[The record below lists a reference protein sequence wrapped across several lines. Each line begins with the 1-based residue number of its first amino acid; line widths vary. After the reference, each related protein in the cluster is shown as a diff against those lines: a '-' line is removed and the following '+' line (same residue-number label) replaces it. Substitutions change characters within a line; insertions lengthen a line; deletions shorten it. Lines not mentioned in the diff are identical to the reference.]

1 MRLCG
6 QRTEAETMTPTEKRL
21 AKIVELG
28 EAVLFEH
35 AETAGSMTDE
45 QMRDARQRLRSIG
58 REVSRLSEKF
68 KAAYKSSVPW
78 EVMSEWADRHRFE
91 EASFDLEAL
100 IGCCWTLEV
109 ALPELSRHSGGQT
122 SIQEKVSGDLDL
134 MSSEKASD
142 LDRYRQASLIHIA
155 VTILLLSVRAMLVE
169 AGWSYT
175 FTEIAAYCLL
185 LIPLWRVMR
194 TNEDLSGTAKA
205 IPTDADSFFTYTQF
219 YDISLREKQANLLK
233 LAREVLLK
241 AERHRKTILAW
252 RAGWVISIATTIA
265 ARIWTVY

>member
-1 MRLCG
+1 
-6 QRTEAETMTPTEKRL
+6 MTPTEERL

-28 EAVLFEH
+28 DAMLFEH

-45 QMRDARQRLRSIG
+45 QMRESRQRLRSIG
-58 REVSRLSEKF
+58 REVSRLPEKF
-68 KAAYKSSVPW
+68 KAAYNGSIPW
-78 EVMSEWADRHRFE
+78 ETMSEWADRHRFE

-100 IGCCWTLEV
+100 TGCCETLDI
-109 ALPELSRHSGGQT
+109 ALPELSRHCGGHT
-122 SIQEKVSGDLDL
+122 SIQERIAGDHDL
-134 MSSEKASD
+134 LSSEKTND

-194 TNEDLSGTAKA
+194 ANEDIFDTAQA
-205 IPTDADSFFTYTQF
+205 IPIDADSFFTYTQF
-219 YDISLREKQANLLK
+219 YDISLRERQTNLLK
-233 LAREVLLK
+233 LEKELLLK
-241 AERHRKTILAW
+241 AERHRKTIWAW
-252 RAGWVISIATTIA
+252 RAGWAISIAATIA
-265 ARIWTVY
+265 ARIWIVY

>member
-1 MRLCG
+1 
-6 QRTEAETMTPTEKRL
+6 MTPTEKRL

-45 QMRDARQRLRSIG
+45 QMREARQRLRSIG
-58 REVSRLSEKF
+58 REVSRLPEKF
-68 KAAYKSSVPW
+68 KAAYKNSVPW

-91 EASFDLEAL
+91 EANFDLGAL
-100 IGCCWTLEV
+100 TGCCETLEG

-155 VTILLLSVRAMLVE
+155 VTILLLSMRAMLVE

-194 TNEDLSGTAKA
+194 TNEDLSDKTQVISA
-205 IPTDADSFFTYTQF
+205 DASSFFTYTQF
-219 YDISLREKQANLLK
+219 YDISVREKQANLLK
-233 LAREVLLK
+233 LERELLYK
-241 AERHRKTILAW
+241 SMRHRKTILAW
-252 RAGWVISIATTIA
+252 RAGWVISIAATIA
-265 ARIWTVY
+265 ARIWIVY

>member
-1 MRLCG
+1 
-6 QRTEAETMTPTEKRL
+6 MTPTEERI
-21 AKIVELG
+21 ARIVKLG
-28 EAVLFEH
+28 DAVLVEH
-35 AETAGSMTDE
+35 AEAEGSMTDA
-45 QMRDARQRLRSIG
+45 QMQAALERLRSIG
-58 REVSRLSEKF
+58 REVSRLPEKF

-78 EVMSEWADRHRFE
+78 KVMSEWADRHRFD
-91 EASFDLEAL
+91 EAGFNLEAL
-100 IGCCWTLEV
+100 TGCCEILET
-109 ALPELSRHSGGQT
+109 ALPELSRHCGGHT
-122 SIQEKVSGDLDL
+122 SIQEEITGEHDL
-134 MSSEKASD
+134 MSSKKAGD

-155 VTILLLSVRAMLVE
+155 VTILLLSVRAMLLE

-194 TNEDLSGTAKA
+194 TNEDLFDTAQA
-205 IPTDADSFFTYTQF
+205 IPIDADSFFTYTQF

-252 RAGWVISIATTIA
+252 RAGWVISIVATIV
-265 ARIWTVY
+265 ARIWIVY